1 MSKRFPFRGV
11 YPILDR
17 GICLERRADPKALG
31 LRWIGQG
38 TRLVQLRAKGLTTRE
53 WLDWAAPLVSAFNEA
68 GAMVVINDRPDIAL
82 ATGAQGVHLGQ
93 QDMPV
98 RDARMILG
106 MDSIIGV
113 STHNP
118 EEACAA
124 EIGGADYVGFGPV
137 FSTGTK
143 KDASPVQGLERL
155 HEVFRATA
163 IPVVAIGGI
172 TPDRLPEVIAAGAAC
187 GAMIS
192 ALMDETALTG
202 LQALDN
208 L

>member
-17 GICLERRADPKALG
+17 GLCLERRADPLALG

-38 TRLVQLRAKGLTTRE
+38 TRLIQLRAKGVTTRE
-53 WLDWAAPLVSAFNEA
+53 WLDWAAPLVAAFNAAEA
-68 GAMVVINDRPDIAL
+68 LVIINDRPDIAM

-98 RDARMILG
+98 RDARMLLG
-106 MDSIIGV
+106 MGTIIGV

-118 EEACAA
+118 QEAQAA
-124 EIGGADYVGFGPV
+124 EIEGADYAGFGPV
-137 FSTGTK
+137 YLTDTK
-143 KDASPVQGLERL
+143 KDTSPVQGLARL
-155 HEVFRATA
+155 VEVFRATA
-163 IPVVAIGGI
+163 LPVVAIGGI
-172 TPDRLPEVIAAGAAC
+172 TPERLPEVIAAGAAC

-192 ALMDETALTG
+192 ALMDLETLPS
-202 LQALDN
+202 N